1 MCAVTITCFIV
12 TEYIYHVDSF
22 LAFIHC
28 DHRNGFT
35 PINKALV
42 SVVSGDLLFHRQVEL
57 QQKFP
62 VVNHYTVNT
71 FAKLPVM
78 ILNDKH
84 PVLHRHSLFL
94 RNVMFIP

>member
-1 MCAVTITCFIV
+1 MWILV
-12 TEYIYHVDSF
+12 

-35 PINKALV
+35 PIKKALV

-57 QQKFP
+57 QQKYP

-71 FAKLPVM
+71 FPKLPVM
-78 ILNDKH
+78 NLNDKH
-84 PVLHRHSLFL
+84 PCLSFKFITGNFG
-94 RNVMFIP
+94 NVFTV